1 LSAFR
6 RGYSTAKLMIVI
18 GLAGG
23 IACGKSLVAACF
35 EDLGCVI
42 IDADKVGHEVLCL
55 PSIVGQIAQKWGD
68 RVVVDGKVNR
78 HELAKIVFPSDTDS
92 PTEALKYLEQL
103 THPEIGKLVQQRLEQ
118 FRASGDFPAVVLD
131 APVMFKA
138 NWDRF
143 CDQIVF
149 IDADLE
155 TRKRRAKERGWSETE
170 LERRESYQMPLE
182 QKRKRSTDLVT
193 NSGSVD
199 ELKQQIIQLWRQ
211 WEIPA

>member
-1 LSAFR
+1 
-6 RGYSTAKLMIVI
+6 MIVI

-23 IACGKSLVAACF
+23 IACGKSSVADCLK
-35 EDLGCVI
+35 DLGGVI
-42 IDADKVGHEVLCL
+42 IDADKVGHEVLCM
-55 PSIVGQIAQKWGD
+55 PSVIGQVEKKWGD
-68 RVVVDGKVNR
+68 RVVVDGKIDR
-78 HELAKIVFPSDTDS
+78 RELAKIVFPSDLHS

-103 THPEIGKLVQQRLEQ
+103 THPEIGKSIQQRLKR
-118 FRASGDFPAVVLD
+118 FRSSGDFPAVVLD

-155 TRKRRAKERGWSETE
+155 TRKQRAQERGWSETE

-182 QKRKRSTDLVT
+182 QKKKRSTDSVT
-193 NSGSVD
+193 NSGSVE
-199 ELKQQIIQLWRQ
+199 ELEQQIRQLWRQ
-211 WEIPA
+211 WNLPA

>member
-1 LSAFR
+1 MPTAGWAS
-6 RGYSTAKLMIVI
+6 STAKLMIVI

-23 IACGKSLVAACF
+23 IACGKSLVAACL

-55 PSIVGQIAQKWGD
+55 PSVVGQIEKKWGG

-118 FRASGDFPAVVLD
+118 FRAAGDCPAVVLD

-199 ELKQQIIQLWRQ
+199 ELKQQIRQLWRQ

>member
-1 LSAFR
+1 
-6 RGYSTAKLMIVI
+6 MIVI

-23 IACGKSLVAACF
+23 IACGKSLVAACL

-92 PTEALKYLEQL
+92 PTKALKYLEQL
-103 THPEIGKLVQQRLEQ
+103 THPEIGKLVQKRLEQ

-199 ELKQQIIQLWRQ
+199 ELKRQIIQLWRQ

>member
-1 LSAFR
+1 
-6 RGYSTAKLMIVI
+6 M
-18 GLAGG
+18 
-23 IACGKSLVAACF
+23 
-35 EDLGCVI
+35 
-42 IDADKVGHEVLCL
+42 
-55 PSIVGQIAQKWGD
+55 
-68 RVVVDGKVNR
+68 VDGKVNR

-103 THPEIGKLVQQRLEQ
+103 THPEIGKSIQQRLEK
-118 FRASGDFPAVVLD
+118 FRVAGDFPAVVLD

-199 ELKQQIIQLWRQ
+199 ELKRQIIQLWRQ

>member
-1 LSAFR
+1 
-6 RGYSTAKLMIVI
+6 MIVI

-23 IACGKSLVAACF
+23 IACGKSLVAACL

-42 IDADKVGHEVLCL
+42 IDADKVGHEVLCM
-55 PSIVGQIAQKWGD
+55 PSIVGQIEEKWGG
-68 RVVVDGKVNR
+68 RVVVDGKVDR
-78 HELAKIVFPSDTDS
+78 RELAKIVFPSGSDS
-92 PTEALKYLEQL
+92 PTRALKYLEQL
-103 THPEIGKLVQQRLEQ
+103 THPEIGKSIQQRLEQ

-138 NWDRF
+138 NWDRL

-149 IDADLE
+149 VDADLE
-155 TRKRRAKERGWSETE
+155 TRKQRAKERGWSETE

-193 NSGSVD
+193 NSGSVE
-199 ELKQQIIQLWRQ
+199 ELKLQIKQLWRQ
-211 WEIPA
+211 WNLPA